1 MACHPDLVLR
11 SKTSVLVQNQAAG
24 TVCRLCND
32 QAEDAIVSQCKHLFD
47 RECIRQYLDI
57 QSARGKAVS
66 CNLLIFGQADAQPEC
81 PVCHI
86 EISIDLEAEAIDMD
100 EQADKR
106 VGKAKQ
112 GILSRLNLDVS
123 LENPS
128 ADECC

>member
-32 QAEDAIVSQCKHLFD
+32 QAEDAIISQCKHLFD

-66 CNLLIFGQADAQPEC
+66 WLASHLRGQSDAQPEC

-86 EISIDLEAEAIDMD
+86 EISIDLEAEAVDMD

-123 LENPS
+123 CVYS
-128 ADECC
+128 R